1 MDWDIWGL
9 LFFDMPDRILSDLL
23 FLVYSLHLSAGIVV
37 VRGGML
43 SFGSKRNGSKFVQN
57 LMKVPAFLGGHQ
69 EKHKMAAAVYWLN

>member
-1 MDWDIWGL
+1 MDWDIWVL

-23 FLVYSLHLSAGIVV
+23 FPVYSLHLSAGIVV
-37 VRGGML
+37 VRGGRL

-69 EKHKMAAAVYWLN
+69 EKHKMAAAMYWLN